1 MGFPREHGYF
11 TVKRQCMTSDQE
23 RSLGLYLGTTGGQVW
38 GSFDEGQSWK
48 KLVDYLPEIYS
59 LEAVRLGQ

>member
-1 MGFPREHGYF
+1 
-11 TVKRQCMTSDQE
+11 MTSDQE

-48 KLVDYLPEIYS
+48 KLADYLPEIYS
-59 LEAVRLGQ
+59 LEAVRLPR